1 MTKEYEYKLLA
12 LDSRDYIT
20 NKIIFSMLDDENL
33 ERRFSKFQEE
43 IFSLKSNLVDDLSDK
58 NIRYNDFRNAITPT
72 PKIREEY
79 TFLIQVKS
87 HPNGTAITCLVCSQ
101 I

>member
-43 IFSLKSNLVDDLSDK
+43 I
-58 NIRYNDFRNAITPT
+58 
-72 PKIREEY
+72 
-79 TFLIQVKS
+79 
-87 HPNGTAITCLVCSQ
+87 
-101 I
+101 